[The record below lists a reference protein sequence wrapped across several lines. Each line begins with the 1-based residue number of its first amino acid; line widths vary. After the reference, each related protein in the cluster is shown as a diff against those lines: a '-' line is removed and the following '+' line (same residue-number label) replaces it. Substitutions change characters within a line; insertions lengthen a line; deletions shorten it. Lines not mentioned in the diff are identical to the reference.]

1 MKHKTGFIFDLDGVI
16 VDTAKYHYLAWK
28 KLADELGI
36 EFTEED
42 NERFKG
48 VSRKRC
54 LEILLEMGGIEA
66 TEEQFNAWLL
76 EKNEDY
82 LAYIDTMDETEILPD
97 VPKVLQYLRTNNIP
111 MALGSAS
118 KNAKPIL
125 EKVNLLS
132 YFDTVVDGNEVSKAK
147 PDPEV
152 FIKASEKLGTRPEHC
167 VVFED
172 ALAGIEAANSAGMT
186 SIGIGDAEILSNAK
200 FNFIDFTEIDDDFLN
215 TLLDK
220 VGSNG

>member
-1 MKHKTGFIFDLDGVI
+1 M
-16 VDTAKYHYLAWK
+16 
-28 KLADELGI
+28 
-36 EFTEED
+36 
-42 NERFKG
+42 
-48 VSRKRC
+48 
-54 LEILLEMGGIEA
+54 EILLEMGGVEA
-66 TEEQFNAWLL
+66 SEEQFNAWLL

-82 LAYIDTMDETEILPD
+82 LAYIDTMDETEILPN
-97 VPKVLQYLRTNNIP
+97 VPKVLQFLKTNNIP

-132 YFDTVVDGNEVSKAK
+132 YFDTIVDGNEVSKAK

-152 FIKASEKLGTRPEHC
+152 FIIASEKLGTKPEHC

-172 ALAGIEAANSAGMT
+172 ALAGIEAANSAGMI

-215 TLLDK
+215 TLLE
-220 VGSNG
+220 GASNND